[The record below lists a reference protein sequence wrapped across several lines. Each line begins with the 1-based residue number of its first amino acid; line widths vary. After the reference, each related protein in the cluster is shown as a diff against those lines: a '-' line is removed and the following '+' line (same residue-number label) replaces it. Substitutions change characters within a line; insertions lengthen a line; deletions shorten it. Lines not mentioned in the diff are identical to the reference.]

1 MRKKL
6 VMLVVLGLVV
16 LCSFARAE
24 RIVLNVDEDRKQMEM
39 YGYSVGTFASLTTS
53 NSNSF
58 KLDTTCYQLVV
69 QTNTVLW
76 GTKQN
81 TITFDS
87 WTLRIGEVKR
97 QIDNARVPGLRTEII
112 ADCVNGDTVNLY
124 LRLFVLGNTAS
135 IQIIPKAETGAETV
149 LGLTGGYTIVYATPP
164 NFAPTVGGSPVSSAN
179 PMPVSGISITSQ
191 SDTNVYVTNFPTD
204 YKQSNT
210 DVLIVGSLP
219 AGTNSIGDIGT
230 VSTVSSLTTGTVD
243 IGKVDEISNITSVD
257 LVDLITR
264 ITALESATIKYLPAD
279 VIAGMTTLPAGTN
292 KIGSLS
298 DTAIA
303 IPDGVNATLTD
314 TAFTGKLPAD
324 IKPFVFAFYDT
335 STAGTV
341 TFTGVLKNIGITSA
355 GAVTDSATIF
365 INDVQYDC
373 LLGGEDSGEG
383 LEGYLLNPEIRWEL
397 YGVDRIRIKMSGYQ
411 N

>member
-39 YGYSVGTFASLTTS
+39 YGYPVGTFAFLTTS

-164 NFAPTVGGSPVSSAN
+164 NFAPTVGGSPVSSGN
-179 PMPVSGISITSQ
+179 PMPVSGSTS
-191 SDTNVYVTNFPTD
+191 
-204 YKQSNT
+204 QSNT
-210 DVLIVGSLP
+210 DVL
-219 AGTNSIGDIGT
+219 
-230 VSTVSSLTTGTVD
+230 
-243 IGKVDEISNITSVD
+243 
-257 LVDLITR
+257 R
-264 ITALESATIKYLPAD
+264 PAD
-279 VIAGMTTLPAGTN
+279 WKVY
-292 KIGSLS
+292 
-298 DTAIA
+298 
-303 IPDGVNATLTD
+303 
-314 TAFTGKLPAD
+314 AFT
-324 IKPFVFAFYDT
+324 FYDT
-335 STAGTV
+335 TASGTV
-341 TFTGVLKNIGITSA
+341 TFTGVLKSVGFTSG
-355 GAVTDSATIF
+355 GAVTDSATIY
-365 INDVQYDC
+365 INGVQYDC

-383 LEGYLLNPEIRWEL
+383 FEGLLTNPVISWVLNGVTRLRIKLSGYLP
-397 YGVDRIRIKMSGYQ
+397 
-411 N
+411 

>member
-39 YGYSVGTFASLTTS
+39 YGYPVGTFASLTTS
-53 NSNSF
+53 NGNSF

-164 NFAPTVGGSPVSSAN
+164 IYAS
-179 PMPVSGISITSQ
+179 ISDVKPLTWTFC
-191 SDTNVYVTNFPTD
+191 DTT
-204 YKQSNT
+204 
-210 DVLIVGSLP
+210 
-219 AGTNSIGDIGT
+219 
-230 VSTVSSLTTGTVD
+230 
-243 IGKVDEISNITSVD
+243 
-257 LVDLITR
+257 
-264 ITALESATIKYLPAD
+264 
-279 VIAGMTTLPAGTN
+279 
-292 KIGSLS
+292 
-298 DTAIA
+298 
-303 IPDGVNATLTD
+303 
-314 TAFTGKLPAD
+314 
-324 IKPFVFAFYDT
+324 
-335 STAGTV
+335 TAGTI
-341 TFTGVLKNIGITSA
+341 TFTGVLKNIGITSG
-355 GAVTDSATIF
+355 GAVTDSATIY
-365 INDVQYDC
+365 INGVQYDC
-373 LLGGEDSGEG
+373 LLGGEDSGKG
-383 LEGYLLNPEIRWEL
+383 LKDY
-397 YGVDRIRIKMSGYQ
+397 
-411 N
+411 